1 MPSFKRRPIWSPMAG
16 ELLSF
21 SYTPDGN
28 YKLELKRPDGI
39 YKFVVL
45 EDTMEDAK
53 EHVTGLNLNG
63 YRGLILHFVSYSGRG
78 DSYEGFRV
86 YKGPKTTYGKS
97 RRKQFAEYVNDVGSL
112 PPLGWKGI
120 KK

>member
-1 MPSFKRRPIWSPMAG
+1 MAG

-39 YKFVVL
+39 YKFVIL
-45 EDTMEDAK
+45 EDTMENAK
-53 EHVTGLNLNG
+53 EHVTGLNHSG
-63 YRGLILHFVSYSGRG
+63 YRGLILPFVAYSGLG

-86 YKGPKTTYGKS
+86 YKGPKTTYVKS
-97 RRKQFAEYVNDVGSL
+97 MRRQVANYVNNTGNL
-112 PPLGWKGI
+112 PPLGWTGHKE
-120 KK
+120 